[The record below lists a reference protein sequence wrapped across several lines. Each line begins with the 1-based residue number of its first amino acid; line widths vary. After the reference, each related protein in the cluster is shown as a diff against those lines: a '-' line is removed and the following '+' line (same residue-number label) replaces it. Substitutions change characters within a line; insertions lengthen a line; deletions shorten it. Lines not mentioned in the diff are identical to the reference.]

1 MGITLRELIENYG
14 GGMLEGRL
22 FKAVFMGGPSNNLLT
37 AKDMDVPLDF
47 VSARERQSGLGTGAM
62 IVISEGTSIVRKTAE
77 YIQFFANNSCG
88 QCPPCK
94 GGTFQLARLV
104 ARVDDGGISTPDD
117 LRALQNLVNIMP
129 GAGRCGLITGAA
141 TVVASSMRTFPI
153 EYGLPEKKD

>member
-1 MGITLRELIENYG
+1 M
-14 GGMLEGRL
+14 
-22 FKAVFMGGPSNNLLT
+22 K
-37 AKDMDVPLDF
+37 
-47 VSARERQSGLGTGAM
+47 ERQSGLGTGAM

-77 YIQFFANNSCG
+77 YISFFAQNSCG

-104 ARVDDGGISTPDD
+104 ERVDNGISTEDD

-153 EYGLPEKKD
+153 EYGLPEK